1 MERGASVSAA
11 ARRPVLLEVV
21 AGVARLTLNR
31 PDASNAISL
40 ELAESL
46 ADATNELA
54 VADDVRAVLLRGAG
68 PRFCAGGDV
77 KAFAQSGDA
86 LGEHLGAVLDALH
99 RAVSDLAELDAPVVA
114 AVQGSAAGAG
124 LSLVL
129 GADLVVAGAS
139 ARFVLAYTAIGL
151 VPDGGSTW
159 YLARLVGLRRATEL
173 ALTNRV
179 LDADEALAWG
189 LVTRVVPDDAV
200 EAEAEALVAQLAAGP
215 TGALAGAKRLLRRSL
230 QASLLEQLG
239 DEAIAMVRAGESSD
253 GQEGV
258 RAFVEKRSPEFGGNG
273 GEPGEG

>member
-1 MERGASVSAA
+1 MSRSSK
-11 ARRPVLLEVV
+11 PVVLDVV
-21 AGVARLTLNR
+21 DGVARLTLNR
-31 PDASNAISL
+31 PDASNALSL
-40 ELAESL
+40 ELAEAL
-46 ADATNELA
+46 AEATNELA
-54 VADDVRAVLLRGAG
+54 VADDLRVVLLRGAG

-77 KAFAQSGDA
+77 KAFAASGDA
-86 LGEHLGAVLDALH
+86 LGEHLGAILDALH

-129 GADLVVAGAS
+129 GADLVVAATS
-139 ARFVLAYTAIGL
+139 ARFVLAYTGIGL

-189 LVTRVVPDDAV
+189 LVTRVVSDDELDTA
-200 EAEAEALVAQLAAGP
+200 AETLVTQLAAGP
-215 TGALAGAKRLLRRSL
+215 AGAFASTKRLLRRSL
-230 QASLLEQLG
+230 QASLAEQLG
-239 DEAIAMVRAGESSD
+239 DEAIAMVRAGESAD

-258 RAFVEKRSPEFGGNG
+258 QAFVEKRPPQFL
-273 GEPGEG
+273 GESDLDG

>member
-1 MERGASVSAA
+1 MNASSE
-11 ARRPVLLEVV
+11 PVLLEVV
-21 AGVARLTLNR
+21 DGVARLTLNR
-31 PDASNAISL
+31 PDASNTLSL
-40 ELAESL
+40 ELADAL
-46 ADATNELA
+46 AGATTELA
-54 VADDVRAVLLRGAG
+54 AANDVRAVLLRGAG

-77 KAFAQSGDA
+77 KAFAASGDA
-86 LGEHLGAVLDALH
+86 LGEQLGAILDALH

-129 GADLVVAGAS
+129 GADLVVAATS

-159 YLARLVGLRRATEL
+159 YLPRLVGLRRATEL

-189 LVTRVVPDDAV
+189 LVTRVVPDAELDG
-200 EAEAEALVAQLAAGP
+200 EAETLVTQLAAGP
-215 TGALAGAKRLLRRSL
+215 TGAFSDTKRLLRRSL
-230 QASLLEQLG
+230 QASLADQLG
-239 DEAIAMVRAGESSD
+239 DEAIAMVRAGASAD

-258 RAFVEKRSPEFGGNG
+258 QAFVEKRPPQFGGN
-273 GEPGEG
+273 EADLDE

>member
-1 MERGASVSAA
+1 MSAA
-11 ARRPVLLEVV
+11 AKRPVLLEVV
-21 AGVARLTLNR
+21 DGIARLTLNR

-40 ELAESL
+40 ELAEAL

-139 ARFVLAYTAIGL
+139 AQFVLAYTAIGL

-273 GEPGEG
+273 GDPDEE

>member
-1 MERGASVSAA
+1 MSPASTD
-11 ARRPVLLEVV
+11 PVLLEVV
-21 AGVARLTLNR
+21 DGVAHLTLNR

-40 ELAESL
+40 DLAEAL
-46 ADATNELA
+46 ADATSRLA
-54 VADDVRAVLLRGAG
+54 ADDEVRVVLLRGAG

-77 KAFAQSGDA
+77 KAFAATGDA

-99 RAVSDLAELDAPVVA
+99 RAVGDLAELDAPVVA

-124 LSLVL
+124 LSLAL

-159 YLARLVGLRRATEL
+159 YLTRLVGLRRATEL

-179 LDADEALAWG
+179 LDAHEALTWG
-189 LVTRVVPDDAV
+189 LVNRVVPDDEV
-200 EAEAEALVAQLAAGP
+200 ETEAEALVTQLATGP

-230 QASLLEQLG
+230 QASLAEQLG
-239 DEAIAMVRAGESSD
+239 DEAVAMVRAGESRD

-258 RAFVEKRSPEFGGNG
+258 RAFVEKRPPRFVGDGGDRARG
-273 GEPGEG
+273 